1 MSKTNKIK
9 RKTTGFD
16 IVYRVV
22 TAIMAAAMIPFA
34 LLSKMIFI
42 VVMHEEVSSVLN
54 ALLGTDD
61 PSGTYFEWGFLDLFD
76 SSSSLSLF
84 IDEDSFSDFQFSTVW
99 DNVYL
104 RAVFIA
110 LVFFA
115 IALVI
120 SLVILGFAVF
130 SNKIK
135 VITGLSVGGL
145 LAMGASWIAFTNFF
159 ARPLTSGEISL
170 REVFDGMGAIASLAV
185 GLIDITTVR
194 LMSAFYGVFFLMLGI
209 LIWSVSVMIVN
220 ASDEKEKAQK
230 AMARAKKQ

>member
-1 MSKTNKIK
+1 MSKTKIK

-16 IVYRVV
+16 ILYRVV
-22 TAIMAAAMIPFA
+22 TAIMAAAMIPIA

-42 VVMHEEVSSVLN
+42 VIMHDEISSVLD
-54 ALLGTDD
+54 ALLGTED
-61 PSGTYFEWGFLDLFD
+61 PGGTFVEWGFLDIFD

-84 IDEDSFSDFQFSTVW
+84 IGGDSLSDFQFSTIW

-110 LVFFA
+110 LVFFV

-120 SLVILGFAVF
+120 SLVILGFAIF

-135 VITGLSVGGL
+135 VITGLSAGGL
-145 LAMGASWIAFTNFF
+145 LMMAASWFTFTNFF
-159 ARPLTSGEISL
+159 ASPLTSGDITL
-170 REVFDGMGAIASLAV
+170 RDVFDGMGAIASLAV
-185 GLIDITTVR
+185 GLIDVTTVR
-194 LMSAFYGVFFLMLGI
+194 LLSAFYGVFFLMLGI

>member
-1 MSKTNKIK
+1 MSKTKIK

-16 IVYRVV
+16 ILYRVV
-22 TAIMAAAMIPFA
+22 TAIMAVAMIPVA
-34 LLSKMIFI
+34 LLSKMVFI
-42 VVMHEEVSSVLN
+42 VVMHEEVSEVLN
-54 ALLGTDD
+54 TLLGTDD
-61 PSGTYFEWGFLDLFD
+61 PGGTFVEWGFTDLFD

-84 IDEDSFSDFQFSTVW
+84 FDADSVSEFQFSTVW

-104 RAVFIA
+104 RAAFIA
-110 LVFFA
+110 LVFFV

-120 SLVILGFAVF
+120 SLVILGFAIF

-145 LAMGASWIAFTNFF
+145 LAMAASWISFTNFF
-159 ARPLTSGEISL
+159 ARPLTSGDITL
-170 REVFDGMGAIASLAV
+170 REIFDGMGIVASLAV

-194 LMSAFYGVFFLMLGI
+194 LVGAFYGVFFLMLAI

-220 ASDEKEKAQK
+220 ADDEKAKAEK
-230 AMARAKKQ
+230 AMARAKK